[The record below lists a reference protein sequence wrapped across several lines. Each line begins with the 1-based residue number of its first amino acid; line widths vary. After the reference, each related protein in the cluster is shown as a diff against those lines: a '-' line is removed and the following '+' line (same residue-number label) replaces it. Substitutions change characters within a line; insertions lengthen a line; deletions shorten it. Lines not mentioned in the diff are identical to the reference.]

1 MAMDD
6 FSNDVG
12 GETAVSPSSPSAT
25 KVTTQPQI
33 IEVHT
38 KGNNG
43 RMPFWILIAV
53 SVGFLLPVC
62 ACGFLTL
69 VSFVS
74 LGSATAGLSAP
85 TSGPVT
91 TSTGF
96 GDAVAIIRVEGTI
109 LDSDSTEYDANATS
123 GVVVADL
130 EAAAADELVKA
141 IVLRVNSPGGTVT
154 GSAQIHEAIEKIEKP
169 VIVSMAGVAASGGY
183 YISAP
188 ADYIFARPDTTT
200 GSLGVILSLF
210 NVTELGEKVGIQV
223 EAITSGPNKDI
234 GSPWA
239 ELTTDQRDILEVYI
253 DESYEEFVRIIAD
266 GRGMSKDEV
275 YEIADGRIY
284 SGRQA
289 LELNLVDELGDL
301 DAAVAKAADM
311 GGIVGEPNII
321 EYEHIPSFEDL
332 LFSFSS
338 QIGKTE
344 AERVNEAFEE
354 LSAPTLE
361 YRYVAPGQ

>member
-1 MAMDD
+1 MAMDE
-6 FSNDVG
+6 FNNEVAP
-12 GETAVSPSSPSAT
+12 ETAVSTTRQSET
-25 KVTTQPQI
+25 KSTPQPQI
-33 IEVHT
+33 IEVHS
-38 KGNNG
+38 KDNNG
-43 RMPFWILIAV
+43 RMPMWLLIAV

-62 ACGFLTL
+62 ACGFLAL
-69 VSFVS
+69 ISFVT
-74 LGSATAGLSAP
+74 LGAVSSDII
-85 TSGPVT
+85 TSGPTT

-109 LDSDSTEYDANATS
+109 LDSDSTEYNGDATS
-123 GVVVADL
+123 GVIVADL
-130 EAAAADELVKA
+130 EAAANDELVKA

-154 GSAQIHEAIEKIEKP
+154 GSAQIYEAIKEIDKP

-200 GSLGVILSLF
+200 GSLGVVLSLF
-210 NVTELGEKVGIQV
+210 NAAELGEKVGIHV
-223 EAITSGPNKDI
+223 ESITSGPNKAI
-234 GSPWA
+234 GSPWE
-239 ELTTDQRDILEVYI
+239 ELTDEQRDILAVYI

-266 GRGMSKDEV
+266 GRGMSKEAV

-289 LELNLVDELGDL
+289 LELNLIDELGDFD
-301 DAAVAKAADM
+301 DAIAKAANM

-321 EYEHIPSFEDL
+321 QYEHIPSFEDII
-332 LFSFSS
+332 FSFSS

-344 AERVNEAFEE
+344 ADRVSEAFDA